1 MSDLAEKLT
10 EAIKNSEN
18 VLTNWVWK
26 TKNGDVIKLVD
37 MNETELQ
44 KIYNHTLDMLY
55 RKTDYKFGKLE
66 VRKNIQK
73 IHTSCNAELL
83 HRYIQHELSID
94 VFKTNKDILDFINRF
109 KEQNGVSNDSNITVM
124 FEGLPKEFETLTIGD
139 LLKACLDSLEPVNRR
154 LISNDFIM
162 SLGIWLTESEKKD
175 LTEYDARGKLRPW
188 LQVMK
193 ERLFINGGFFKVI
206 PTGLTYN
213 ELRSLLNLE
222 SRSRVSGIPSDTLR
236 LLRDKILLML
246 DNDLEYHIKKWT
258 MIKDQIEQVA
268 AYKGW
273 ELVNKYADKE

>member
-1 MSDLAEKLT
+1 
-10 EAIKNSEN
+10 
-18 VLTNWVWK
+18 
-26 TKNGDVIKLVD
+26 
-37 MNETELQ
+37 MNEAELQ

-109 KEQNGVSNDSNITVM
+109 KEQNGVTNESNITVM

-193 ERLFINGGFFKVI
+193 ERLFITGGFFKVI
-206 PTGLTYN
+206 PTGLTYS
-213 ELRSLLNLE
+213 ELRSLLSLE

-246 DNDLEYHIKKWT
+246 DNDLEYHIKKWNV
-258 MIKDQIEQVA
+258 IKDQIEQVA
-268 AYKGW
+268 SYKGW